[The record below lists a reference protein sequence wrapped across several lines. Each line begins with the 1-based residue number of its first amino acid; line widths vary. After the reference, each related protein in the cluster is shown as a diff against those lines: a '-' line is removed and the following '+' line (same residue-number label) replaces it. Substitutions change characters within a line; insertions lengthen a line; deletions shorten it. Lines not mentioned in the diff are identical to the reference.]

1 MQKNINYSKYS
12 FKELES
18 FFKKNIS
25 AKEQKKF
32 YKKFITNYIKL
43 NKKYNF
49 NEQLNQKYI
58 YKQIDQIFSK
68 KEKHKKK
75 LNLIPIGIKDNI
87 NTEYLDTKFGIKVRK
102 RFKSGNDA
110 RIVSQLSDQ
119 GAIIFSKLSCAEFAV
134 HYIEKKRGKNPL
146 NKNHIAGTSSTGPAI
161 SVCVGALPVAIGTQT
176 AGSILRPSSYCGV
189 IGFKPTYGAIDR
201 IGVLKTNDL
210 SDTVGI
216 ISRDFNGV
224 KKVFNTIVK
233 IGKDYPWTINYKKNY
248 YEYKNKKNI
257 KIGFFDDSL
266 QVYKN
271 FNVET
276 KFEYM
281 ETILKLK
288 KKGIMLSKIKN
299 QKIFDNFHDNFYTTY
314 HNSLYYY
321 LKNINPK
328 FSGLSKILKKII
340 HQGKKIDNKKKIFSI
355 QTISNVKKKF
365 NKIFDKY
372 DFLIIPT
379 TAGFAPKFNQTE
391 RDDTCLIWTTLG
403 YPSINIPIYNS
414 KKNDLPYGLQII
426 SKRYC
431 DFLLLDFSK
440 KIFNILK

>member
-1 MQKNINYSKYS
+1 MRQSLKFKKYSLLDLEKILKNKNINFVNNFYKDFIKNYKSLDKTYKFNVDLNEKYI
-12 FKELES
+12 FKQIKS
-18 FFKKNIS
+18 IFTFRKDKKNL
-25 AKEQKKF
+25 F
-32 YKKFITNYIKL
+32 
-43 NKKYNF
+43 
-49 NEQLNQKYI
+49 
-58 YKQIDQIFSK
+58 
-68 KEKHKKK
+68 
-75 LNLIPIGIKDNI
+75 LIPIGIKDNI
-87 NTEYLDTKFGIKVRK
+87 NTLELDTKFGIKIRK
-102 RFKSGNDA
+102 EFKSGNNA
-110 RIVSQLSDQ
+110 RLVTQIEENL
-119 GAIIFSKLSCAEFAV
+119 GLIFSKLSCAEFAV
-134 HYIEKKRGKNPL
+134 HYIEKKRGKNPF
-146 NKNHIAGTSSTGPAI
+146 NKNHIAGTSSTGAAI

-216 ISRDFNGV
+216 ISRDFYGV

-248 YEYKNKKNI
+248 NEYKNKNHI

-271 FNVET
+271 FSEET
-276 KFEYM
+276 KFEYI

-288 KKGIMLSKIKN
+288 KKGMMLSKIKN
-299 QKIFDNFHDNFYTTY
+299 QKIFDNFHDNFYTIY

-321 LKNINPK
+321 LKNINPE
-328 FSGLSKILKKII
+328 FSGLSKMLKKII
-340 HQGKKIDNKKKIFSI
+340 HQGKKITNKKKIFSI
-355 QTISNVKKKF
+355 QTINNVKKKF
-365 NKIFDKY
+365 DEIFDKY

-379 TAGFAPKFNQTE
+379 TAGYAPKFDQTE